1 MCELYKQRWEIL
13 DVKVGLVSLQWRA
26 CLAHDT
32 HTRIDKFI
40 CPVEYGLKV
49 TEEIVSSDY
58 SWEKELDDWR
68 DMVSSLWFTY
78 SSLGRDDYTLR
89 IKIQFICLNCNKT

>member
-1 MCELYKQRWEIL
+1 MTHILELM
-13 DVKVGLVSLQWRA
+13 
-26 CLAHDT
+26 
-32 HTRIDKFI
+32 FI

-68 DMVSSLWFTY
+68 DMVSSL
-78 SSLGRDDYTLR
+78 
-89 IKIQFICLNCNKT
+89 